1 MKIIKHKNEDESDI
15 VEFTCPCGCV
25 WQAEKEEYY
34 AETDY
39 TSLSVPIKHKVWANC
54 PECYKMI
61 SASKPSY
68 IEIPKVTLTS
78 NKISAKGELE

>member
-1 MKIIKHKNEDESDI
+1 MKIIKHKNENKSDI

-34 AETDY
+34 TEKDY
-39 TSLSVPIKHKVWANC
+39 INPSVPISYRVWANC

-61 SASKPSY
+61 SGSKRSY
-68 IEIPKVTLTS
+68 AEIPNITLGS
-78 NKISAKGELE
+78 NEVLPK

>member
-1 MKIIKHKNEDESDI
+1 MKIIKHKNENKSDI

-34 AETDY
+34 PENDCITLLP
-39 TSLSVPIKHKVWANC
+39 LSNRVWANC

-61 SASKPSY
+61 SALKPSY
-68 IEIPKVTLTS
+68 IETPKVTLAS
-78 NKISAKGELE
+78 NEVLPK